1 MTKAVIFD
9 MDGVLIDSELIYLEW
24 LTDYLN
30 QREYIVDRKQL
41 EQSIGLSSGL
51 TIELM
56 EKIYGKGTGRALWE
70 DFLKVTA
77 CYTLDYNDIL
87 FGGIK
92 ELVEYLAK
100 KRVRLAIASASP
112 RDEIEEM
119 LKETGLSKWIQVVLS
134 GEELKESKP
143 NPEIYLAAAEKLDV
157 DIKKCI
163 VVEDSKYGIEAG
175 KRAGAYVIARKEER
189 FACCQERADKIVENI
204 AELRRFLA
212 KML

>member
-1 MTKAVIFD
+1 MKKAVIFD

>member
-1 MTKAVIFD
+1 MAKAVIFD

-24 LTDYLN
+24 LIDYLN
-30 QREYIVDRKQL
+30 QRGYIVDREQL
-41 EQSIGLSSGL
+41 EQSIGLSSEL

-56 EKIYGKGTGRALWE
+56 EKIYGTGRALWE

-77 CYTLDYNDIL
+77 SYPLDYNDIL
-87 FGGIK
+87 FDGIK
-92 ELVEYLAK
+92 ELVEYLAE

-143 NPEIYLAAAEKLDV
+143 NPEIYLVAAEKLDV

-163 VVEDSKYGIEAG
+163 IVEDSKYGIEAG

-204 AELRRFLA
+204 EELRRFLS